1 MRKLQRPGIDIQ
13 QREGGKGVF
22 SLRDL
27 GTPSMEFARL
37 DQILLNIAM
46 QLSTHG
52 QGQHNPDSTHYQA
65 GLTKASGAWL
75 GLGYVFHFFF

>member
-1 MRKLQRPGIDIQ
+1 MRKLQRPGINIQ

-37 DQILLNIAM
+37 VQILLNIIAM
-46 QLSTHG
+46 RLPTHEFG
-52 QGQHNPDSTHYQA
+52 SVTRTRLTIKQA
-65 GLTKASGAWL
+65 
-75 GLGYVFHFFF
+75 

>member
-1 MRKLQRPGIDIQ
+1 MRKLQRPGINIQ

-37 DQILLNIAM
+37 VQTPLNIAM
-46 QLSTHG
+46 RLPTHG
-52 QGQHNPDSTHYQA
+52 FGNITRTRLTIKQA
-65 GLTKASGAWL
+65 
-75 GLGYVFHFFF
+75 